1 MSPSRHLIIPTFLLL
16 LRVLLPLVNDHMYE
30 ADTHCKANG
39 IFQREVFASGSDKQQ
54 RLYQDEKTFVC
65 YFVSFLSYSFL
76 RKCYKCCNILF
87 EFVSKIRRISVSGF
101 KSNFRKK

>member
-16 LRVLLPLVNDHMYE
+16 LRVLLPLVNDHMFE

-39 IFQREVFASGSDKQQ
+39 IFQREVFASGSDKQ
-54 RLYQDEKTFVC
+54 RLYQDGKTFVS
-65 YFVSFLSYSFL
+65 YFVSYLSYSFL
-76 RKCYKCCNILF
+76 RKGYKCCNILF